1 METRSAPLGQESSAA
16 TRVLLEMTAISKRY
30 LGVQAL
36 DRANLRV
43 NRGEIHALLGGN
55 GAGKSTLLNVLSG
68 IAKADAGT
76 IELDGER
83 VSVEHPRQAHKLG
96 IVTIHQELSTL
107 PDLTVLENIFLGNE
121 AALGA
126 RGGVTVN
133 RRQIARQV
141 APLAA
146 EFGITGPELWRPVG
160 EFGALKKRA
169 IEIVKALAAGPKVLI
184 LDEPTSGLE
193 EHEKALLFDHMRGLQ
208 HRGVALIWVTH
219 HLDELFGLADVATVM
234 RDGKT
239 VTTVRVDSVN
249 QRELVSHMFGGEA
262 AELLAAPVSHQ
273 RSGQVARQETPRL
286 RVTGIS
292 RPGVLRDISFD
303 LYPGE
308 VLGIAGLA
316 GAGRTE
322 LVRALMGLD
331 RTNSGCIEIDGKVR
345 RLTHPRKAYRAGLA
359 MVPEDRKQM
368 AVLSEFSVGE
378 TISISQLGAVS
389 FGGLLSRRRERTMAR
404 SFVEQLGIKTPSTDE
419 KIRNLSGGN
428 QQKAIIARCLNT
440 KPSILIFDEPTQ
452 GIDVHAKAE
461 VHRLIRELV
470 AGGTAVILIAS
481 EFSELISLSDRVIVL
496 NRGSLVGEIPDVA
509 QRVAED
515 GMEATKHLII
525 DRASRAAT

>member
-1 METRSAPLGQESSAA
+1 MEATSAPSGQEPTTAA
-16 TRVLLEMTAISKRY
+16 APLLEMAAISKRY

-36 DRANLRV
+36 DHATLKV
-43 NRGEIHALLGGN
+43 DRGEIHALLGGN

-68 IAKADAGT
+68 IVKPDAGT
-76 IELDGER
+76 IELEGER

-121 AALGA
+121 AALGGRA
-126 RGGVTVN
+126 GVLVN
-133 RRQIARQV
+133 RRQVARQV

-146 EFGITGPELWRPVG
+146 EFGITGTELWRPVR

-169 IEIVKALAAGPKVLI
+169 IEIVKALAAGPKILI

-208 HRGVALIWVTH
+208 ARGVALIWVTH

-239 VTTVRVDSVN
+239 VTTARVASVD
-249 QRELVSHMFGGEA
+249 QSRLVSWMFGGEA

-273 RSGQVARQETPRL
+273 RPGRLARAETPRL
-286 RVTGIS
+286 RATNIS

-331 RTNSGCIEIDGKVR
+331 KTSSGRIEIDGKAR
-345 RLTHPRKAYRAGLA
+345 KLTHPGKAYRAGMA

-378 TISISQLGAVS
+378 TISISRLGAVAV
-389 FGGLLSRRRERTMAR
+389 GGVLSRRRERTMAQ
-404 SFVEQLGIKTPSTDE
+404 SFVQQLGIKTPSTRE
-419 KIRNLSGGN
+419 KVRNLSGGN

-470 AGGTAVILIAS
+470 GGGTAVILIAS
-481 EFSELISLSDRVIVL
+481 EFTELISLSDRVIVL
-496 NRGSLVGEIPDVA
+496 NRGSLVGEVPDMA
-509 QRVAED
+509 QRVAQD
-515 GMEATKHLII
+515 GIEATKHLII
-525 DRASRAAT
+525 DRASRAAK